1 MEIKHIRKSHNKT
14 LLIYHIV
21 CPVKY
26 RRKVFTDEI
35 SQSLKNIC
43 LEFGP
48 AYEIHFLEIGIDED
62 HVHFLIQTTPNNSL
76 SNIVKKIKS
85 ITARYIFKKHPEV
98 KTMLWGGKF
107 WSSGYYANTV
117 GRYGDLNM
125 IKNYVKNQGNPN
137 YKQLHTSQPTLFD

>member
-14 LLIYHIV
+14 LLVYYIV

-26 RRKVFTDEI
+26 RRKVFTDKV

-48 AYEIHFLEIGIDED
+48 AYEIHFLEIGIDKD

-76 SNIVKKIKS
+76 SSIVKKIKS
-85 ITARYIFKKHPEV
+85 ITARYIFQKHPEV
-98 KTMLWGGKF
+98 KKMLWGGNF
-107 WSSGYYANTV
+107 WSSEYYANTV
-117 GRYGDLNM
+117 GQYGNLDM
-125 IKNYVKNQGNPN
+125 IKNYVKNQGLPE
-137 YKQLHTSQPTLFD
+137 YKQLHTAQLVLFA